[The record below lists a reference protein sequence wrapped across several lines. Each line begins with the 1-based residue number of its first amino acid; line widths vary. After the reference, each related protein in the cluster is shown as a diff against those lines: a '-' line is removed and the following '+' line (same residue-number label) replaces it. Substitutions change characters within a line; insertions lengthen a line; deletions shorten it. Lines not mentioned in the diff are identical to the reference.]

1 MNPAIDD
8 NGKNLDDGPK
18 IYLNKIRSLQDEV
31 ADAEDCEL
39 VVVDGEEKCL
49 RPV

>member
-8 NGKNLDDGPK
+8 KFKNLDEEPK

-31 ADAEDCEL
+31 AEDEDCEL
-39 VVVDGEEKCL
+39 VVVDGEEQCL